1 MLSTKVNKK
10 TFIYVMNQYAEEN
23 NMQKY
28 DLESL
33 YAIHKHQV
41 ELSDYRIMVLYVGG
55 IYNSYKEYSRKG
67 LIEFIDK
74 KSDHSPT
81 AEELEKLNSFQ
92 LSCSILFCL
101 KIKEDFEDIP
111 KEKLKGFIEELEE
124 NDIDIETFLNSD
136 ADYMS
141 WYVSVSYT
149 HLTLPTTPYV

>member
-1 MLSTKVNKK
+1 MLSTVVDKK

-33 YAIHKHQV
+33 YAIYNHQV
-41 ELSDYRIMVLYVGG
+41 ELSDYRNMVLYVGD

-101 KIKEDFEDIP
+101 KIKEDLFLYFPNVHKMFYSEYQI
-111 KEKLKGFIEELEE
+111 KEELIAYE
-124 NDIDIETFLNSD
+124 
-136 ADYMS
+136 Y
-141 WYVSVSYT
+141 
-149 HLTLPTTPYV
+149 